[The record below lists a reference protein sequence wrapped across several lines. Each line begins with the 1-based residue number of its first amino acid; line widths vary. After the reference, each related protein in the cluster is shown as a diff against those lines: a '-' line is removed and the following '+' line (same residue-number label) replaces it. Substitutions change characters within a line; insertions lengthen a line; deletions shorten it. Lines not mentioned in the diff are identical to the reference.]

1 MALSSVCGG
10 RISDDMLIIS
20 FNVLWNGDEYAF
32 TIHKNDQ
39 AVMVNECMT
48 VRHDTFGSWIFT
60 FHAIGEDAS
69 RISLSNKIQQLECLL
84 GAAVSKAAPNES
96 LYINV
101 VIMNHR
107 TSYDAL

>member
-69 RISLSNKIQQLECLL
+69 RDIPFKQN
-84 GAAVSKAAPNES
+84 P
-96 LYINV
+96 
-101 VIMNHR
+101 
-107 TSYDAL
+107 TSRMLVGSCSE